1 MPVTNIQST
10 WSSGNLIFKRK
21 VAATAAS
28 VIFGVDDSGVDVIF
42 YGDTTARNMT
52 WDSSADKLI
61 ITGGSADLGATV
73 EADAYTIAGSAGV
86 DFTSGAITSLEI
98 KKGIITYAA

>member
-28 VIFGVDDSGVDVIF
+28 VIFGVDDNGVDVVF
-42 YGDTTARNMT
+42 YGDTTGKSLT

-61 ITGGSADLGATV
+61 NTGTTDAGTSL
-73 EADAYTIAGSAGV
+73 EADAFTVGGSAGV
-86 DFTSGAITSLEI
+86 DFASGAITSLQI
-98 KKGIITYAA
+98 VKGIVTYAA

>member
-28 VIFGVDDSGVDVIF
+28 VIFGVDDNGVDVVF
-42 YGDTTARNMT
+42 YGDTTGKSLT

-61 ITGGSADLGATV
+61 NTGTTDAGTSL
-73 EADAYTIAGSAGV
+73 EADAFTVGGTAGI
-86 DFTSGAITSLEI
+86 DFASGAVNNIHVI
-98 KKGIITYAA
+98 KGVVVYAA